1 MTIFLDT
8 SALLQRY
15 VEGEGSSTVIAAMA
29 GDPVWVA
36 SALASVETRIS
47 LHRLPVGTDVQER
60 WRQRFADDWDH
71 VTVVPVDLDCLREAT
86 RIGTEQG
93 VGTVDAV
100 HLAAADRLPRPFRYL
115 TFDREQAAAARAL
128 GFDVLGG

>member
-1 MTIFLDT
+1 MTLFLDT

-29 GDPVWVA
+29 GDPLWVA
-36 SALASVETRIS
+36 SALAGVETRIA

-60 WRQRFADDWDH
+60 WRQRFAD
-71 VTVVPVDLDCLREAT
+71 DCLREAT

-100 HLAAADRLPRPFRYL
+100 HLAAAERLPRPFRYL

-128 GFDVLGG
+128 GFDVLGS